1 MFAYP
6 SRQLYFHAS
15 QECADIRAE
24 GVKAA
29 RDSRKR
35 SRLSAASLHQVLT
48 ACQRWRPRSMTQRLF
63 WSKRDK
69 EKSKECVTDW
79 ERDEKVVSCIQSL
92 NIWIHGWRLADFF
105 FSYVP
110 SFFTV
115 HSRCFHIFSSLFFL
129 SFWFITHP
137 VIWKTKQK
145 LILAEKSGH

>member
-1 MFAYP
+1 MIQLTLDLFSKPTKMFAYLC
-6 SRQLYFHAS
+6 RQLHFHAS

-69 EKSKECVTDW
+69 EKSKECVTD
-79 ERDEKVVSCIQSL
+79 
-92 NIWIHGWRLADFF
+92 
-105 FSYVP
+105 
-110 SFFTV
+110 
-115 HSRCFHIFSSLFFL
+115 
-129 SFWFITHP
+129 
-137 VIWKTKQK
+137 
-145 LILAEKSGH
+145 